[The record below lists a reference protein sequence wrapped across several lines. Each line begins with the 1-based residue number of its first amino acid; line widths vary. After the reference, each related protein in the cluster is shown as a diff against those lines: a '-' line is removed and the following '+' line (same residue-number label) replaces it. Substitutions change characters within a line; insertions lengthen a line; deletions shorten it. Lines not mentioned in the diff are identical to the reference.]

1 MEKRPADP
9 KAATHIR
16 LLPEKE
22 KALSKTVSGSYI
34 VSPAEETEEG
44 CAFPLHEGTTY
55 DVLVDGFDEENLLY
69 LGRTYMDCI
78 EIDAQVILSTEE
90 ELFPGRFV
98 RATITGVCDADLV
111 GEVIV

>member
-1 MEKRPADP
+1 
-9 KAATHIR
+9 
-16 LLPEKE
+16 
-22 KALSKTVSGSYI
+22 
-34 VSPAEETEEG
+34 
-44 CAFPLHEGTTY
+44 
-55 DVLVDGFDEENLLY
+55 
-69 LGRTYMDCI
+69 MDCI